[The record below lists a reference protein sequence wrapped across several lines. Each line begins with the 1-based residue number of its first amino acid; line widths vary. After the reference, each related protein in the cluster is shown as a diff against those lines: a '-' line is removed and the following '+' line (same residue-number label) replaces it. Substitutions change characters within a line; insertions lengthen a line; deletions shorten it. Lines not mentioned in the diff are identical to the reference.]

1 MLEKIYS
8 CIGKYI
14 KIFEKKLLFKSI
26 LIEEGEDGGWVG
38 RSWIHLLLPPTQI
51 FGWSSHEYWTIN
63 RILANRKFWSQGV
76 QKSPCTIQIAST
88 TSNEEALQN
97 SQARLK
103 KLPAGSIPTGKE
115 REMPREPFWT
125 FLSQDKM
132 HWFFGPYFTETSWA
146 ECRNWCSKGNS
157 GPPRALALTQN
168 CHQHQ
173 AGKSWPSY
181 TD

>member
-1 MLEKIYS
+1 MS
-8 CIGKYI
+8 
-14 KIFEKKLLFKSI
+14 KLI
-26 LIEEGEDGGWVG
+26 LIQGQLWNSLTNRTSCRGW
-38 RSWIHLLLPPTQI
+38 RWWLSRWKMSPFDLAPNSDFWLI
-51 FGWSSHEYWTIN
+51 FQQLAPTIN
-63 RILANRKFWSQGV
+63 GILADRKFWSQGV